1 MWCSKMSL
9 VKYVLVFTTDYYS
22 ECSSLKLM
30 NVKSSKAFRCQ
41 MKSTTLWG
49 PSSCIIKTAQL
60 ENIISMEKMLV
71 ALQIYDL
78 AMLISR
84 PHPDYLFEFWSCF
97 CSAWSSHH
105 HFSVLFPLR
114 HCSLIW
120 CIAALDK
127 AASIILFTDHTA
139 HSPNCSSLI
148 CWIWLNGPLPL
159 GAD

>member
-1 MWCSKMSL
+1 M
-9 VKYVLVFTTDYYS
+9 FTTVVIITLS
-22 ECSSLKLM
+22 APLKLM
-30 NVKSSKAFRCQ
+30 NVKSSEAFRCQ

-49 PSSCIIKTAQL
+49 PSSCIIKTAQF
-60 ENIISMEKMLV
+60 ENLISIEKMLV

-78 AMLISR
+78 AMLFPR

-127 AASIILFTDHTA
+127 AASIILFTEPH
-139 HSPNCSSLI
+139 
-148 CWIWLNGPLPL
+148 GPFSKLFIINLLDMAQWPL
-159 GAD
+159 AFGCRLKDIRPRKCQ